1 MFFVCRFY
9 RMLMRSES
17 LLLVLLLIFPTFSG
31 CLGVFSGEMESGDLI
46 VSPAVL
52 IGGEIQNVK
61 FSVERDLAVF
71 VPHLIVDNAGLVQNG
86 TVLDL
91 KKGETQNL
99 NILAPPRINKAYFF
113 IGEWERTNWPIR
125 DSSESWNQWVARGG
139 VKDSSANGV
148 EKIES
153 ANGLSML
160 NGSLNNG
167 GEVVAVMIPVER
179 KMHETYGKDQGGLYS
194 TGVVN
199 GRIVY
204 DHLVDITD
212 ESPCISVDLACGQ
225 LNRWAGQGNFGYEEA
240 GLWLVGELG
249 NYNLDEV
256 ITHRYEFTDIFE
268 NQNSESYNICGY
280 KYGTVY
286 PNEWLVFGAHFDIAP
301 PANAAFIPI
310 ISDPH
315 ETGERSYGTRVGAY
329 DNTAG
334 SSMVLAVAEAASNFQ
349 TRRTMVFCFWSG
361 EEGGKRGSDY
371 WTDHYVKENNP
382 DVTVTNYVNLDM
394 AGVNWPGGGGAPC
407 GGEHGGG
414 VGDCDPDPQ
423 PDYDGYPKD
432 NETWPLRLYIGPS
445 NDYDM
450 INQPEMVRLTEWVG
464 ADAINVAM
472 HQDILVGNASCEPI
486 EETCEDEW
494 KYHSWI
500 EQGRPEIIT
509 YEDTTARSDHDSFQT
524 NLGTITLGY
533 GGLVDGY
540 WCYHQVCDTLEEM
553 EDWMETESKGYGKNA
568 SGMEN
573 LMDSLDIITWWAF
586 YMFFHLDEKPVL
598 NTYLE

>member
-1 MFFVCRFY
+1 
-9 RMLMRSES
+9 MRSES
-17 LLLVLLLIFPTFSG
+17 LLLVLLLVFPTFSG
-31 CLGVFSGEMESGDLI
+31 CLGGEIFSGAFESTDLI
-46 VSPAVL
+46 VGPTVL
-52 IGGEIQNVK
+52 VGGEIQNVE
-61 FSVERDLAVF
+61 FSVERDLSAF
-71 VPHLIVDNAGLVQNG
+71 IPHLIVDDVGLVQNG

-91 KKGETQNL
+91 KKGESQNL
-99 NILAPPRINKAYFF
+99 NILAPPRIDKAYFF
-113 IGEWERTNWPIR
+113 IGEWGRTNWPIR
-125 DSSESWNQWVARGG
+125 DSSESWSQWVSRDG

-148 EKIES
+148 ERIGEMIGGVPMMNES
-153 ANGLSML
+153 SD
-160 NGSLNNG
+160 NG

-179 KMHETYGKDQGGLYS
+179 KMHETYGKEQGGLYS
-194 TGVVN
+194 TGLVH
-199 GRIVY
+199 GRAVY
-204 DHLVDITD
+204 DNLAMITD
-212 ESPCISVDLACGQ
+212 ESLCLSADGACGY
-225 LNRWAGQGNFGYEEA
+225 LNRWAGQGNLAYEEA
-240 GLWLVGELG
+240 AQFLISELSSYG
-249 NYNLDEV
+249 LDEV
-256 ITHRYEFTDIFE
+256 KTHRYDFVDIMD
-268 NQNSESYNICGY
+268 NQNPEAYNICGY

-301 PANAAFIPI
+301 PANAGL
-310 ISDPH
+310 SDPH
-315 ETGERSYGTRVGAY
+315 QTGERSYGTRIGAY

-334 SSMVLAVAEAASNFQ
+334 TSMVLAVAETVSDFQ
-349 TRRTMVFCFWSG
+349 TRRTMVFCLWSG

-371 WTDHYVKENNP
+371 WTEHYVAEDNP

-423 PDYDGYPKD
+423 PDLDGYPKD

-445 NDYDM
+445 EDYDM
-450 INQPEMVRLTEWVG
+450 INQPEMVYLTEWVG
-464 ADAINVAM
+464 ADAINVSM
-472 HQDILVGNASCEPI
+472 HQQILVGNSSGL
-486 EETCEDEW
+486 EDEW
-494 KYHSWI
+494 KYDSWI
-500 EQGRPEIIT
+500 EQGRPEVII

-568 SGMEN
+568 TGMEN

-598 NTYLE
+598 NVYLE

>member
-1 MFFVCRFY
+1 
-9 RMLMRSES
+9 MRSES
-17 LLLVLLLIFPTFSG
+17 LLLVLLLVFPTFSG
-31 CLGVFSGEMESGDLI
+31 CLGSGFLSGGFESEDLI
-46 VSPAVL
+46 VAPSVL
-52 IGGEIQNVK
+52 IGGEIQNIE
-61 FSVERDLAVF
+61 FSVERDLSVF
-71 VPHLIVDNAGLVQNG
+71 IPHLIVNDDGLVQNG

-91 KKGETQNL
+91 KKGENKDL

-113 IGEWERTNWPIR
+113 ISEWGRTNWPIR
-125 DSSESWNQWVARGG
+125 DSSESWNQWVSRDG

-148 EKIES
+148 ERIGEMIGGVPMMNKS
-153 ANGLSML
+153 ND
-160 NGSLNNG
+160 NG

-194 TGVVN
+194 TGLVN

-204 DHLVDITD
+204 DHLAMITD
-212 ESPCISVDLACGQ
+212 ESFCPLTADLACGY
-225 LNRWAGQGNFGYEEA
+225 LNRWAGQGNLAYEEA
-240 GLWLVGELG
+240 AQFLIAELESYG
-249 NYNLDEV
+249 LDEV
-256 ITHRYEFTDIFE
+256 KTHRYDFVDIMD
-268 NQNSESYNICGY
+268 NQNPEAYNICGY
-280 KYGTVY
+280 KYGTTY
-286 PNEWLVFGAHFDIAP
+286 SDEWLVFGAHFDIAP
-301 PANAAFIPI
+301 PSNLGLA
-310 ISDPH
+310 DPH
-315 ETGERSYGTRVGAY
+315 ETGERTYGTRVGAY

-334 SSMVLAVAEAASNFQ
+334 TSMVLAVAEAVSNFQ
-349 TRRTMVFCFWSG
+349 TRRTMVFCLWSG

-371 WTDHYVKENNP
+371 WTDHYVKEENP

-414 VGDCDPDPQ
+414 EGDCDPDPQ

-445 NDYDM
+445 NDFDM
-450 INQPEMVRLTEWVG
+450 VNQPEMVHLTEWVG

-472 HQDILVGNASCEPI
+472 YQDILVGNASCEPI
-486 EETCEDEW
+486 AETCEDEW

-500 EQGRPEIIT
+500 EQGRPEIII

>member
-1 MFFVCRFY
+1 
-9 RMLMRSES
+9 MRAES

-31 CLGVFSGEMESGDLI
+31 CLGIFSGELESTDLI
-46 VSPAVL
+46 VGPTVL
-52 IGGEIQNVK
+52 VGGELQNIE
-61 FSVERDLAVF
+61 FSVERDLSVF
-71 VPHLIVDNAGLVQNG
+71 IPHLIVDDAGLVQNG

-91 KKGETQNL
+91 KKGESKNVNL
-99 NILAPPRINKAYFF
+99 LAPPRIDKAYFF
-113 IGEWERTNWPIR
+113 IGEWGRTNWPIR
-125 DSSESWNQWVARGG
+125 DSSESWSQWVSRGG
-139 VKDSSANGV
+139 VEDSSANGV

-153 ANGLSML
+153 ANGFSML
-160 NGSLNNG
+160 NESVNNG

-179 KMHETYGKDQGGLYS
+179 KMHEEYGKEQGGLYS
-194 TGVVN
+194 TGLIH
-199 GRIVY
+199 GRAVY
-204 DHLVDITD
+204 DNLAMITNED
-212 ESPCISVDLACGQ
+212 FCISVDLACGH

-240 GLWLVGELG
+240 GFWLAEELG
-249 NYNLDEV
+249 GYGLDEV
-256 ITHRYEFTDIFE
+256 ITHRYEFVDIME
-268 NQNSESYNICGY
+268 NQNAEAYNICGY

-286 PNEWLVFGAHFDIAP
+286 PNEWLVFGAHFDVAP
-301 PANAAFIPI
+301 PANAAPIPI

-371 WTDHYVKENNP
+371 WTDHYVKEDNP
-382 DVTVTNYVNLDM
+382 DVVVTNYVNLDM

-414 VGDCDPDPQ
+414 EGDCDPDPQ
-423 PDYDGYPKD
+423 PDTDGYPKD

-445 NDYDM
+445 EDYDM

-464 ADAINVAM
+464 ADAINVSM
-472 HQDILVGNASCEPI
+472 YQQILIGNSSGL
-486 EETCEDEW
+486 EDEW
-494 KYHSWI
+494 KYDAWI
-500 EQGRPEIIT
+500 EQGRPEIII

-568 SGMEN
+568 TGMEN

-598 NTYLE
+598 NVYLE